1 MDNFQSCLNHLNIKI
16 NLLARDRKVQAD
28 LRNKTHL
35 LENSTTHLGW
45 ARIRI
50 TQICRWHHPYGR
62 KWRTFWWASWWN
74 YLKSSLLEKKEMEK
88 SLFSCFC
95 NGTLR
100 MYLISF
106 GGILELFTPISY
118 TGLGTLSYF
127 PRSQPS
133 KYHTV
138 EIHLFPFLFI
148 LFLFYVGV

>member
-1 MDNFQSCLNHLNIKI
+1 
-16 NLLARDRKVQAD
+16 
-28 LRNKTHL
+28 
-35 LENSTTHLGW
+35 
-45 ARIRI
+45 
-50 TQICRWHHPYGR
+50 
-62 KWRTFWWASWWN
+62 
-74 YLKSSLLEKKEMEK
+74 
-88 SLFSCFC
+88 
-95 NGTLR
+95 

>member
-1 MDNFQSCLNHLNIKI
+1 MKPKLESRLQGEISITSDMQMTPSLWQKVKNFLM
-16 NLLARDRKVQAD
+16 
-28 LRNKTHL
+28 
-35 LENSTTHLGW
+35 
-45 ARIRI
+45 
-50 TQICRWHHPYGR
+50 
-62 KWRTFWWASWWN
+62 
-74 YLKSSLLEKKEMEK
+74 SLLMKLSQKLSFREKEMEK